1 MQVGRCTATVS
12 PEAMYALAPYVLGV
26 RGRHVH
32 IQVAHVGLLCVGL
45 QALSDPEGLGAQ
57 QERVGDEDEP

>member
-1 MQVGRCTATVS
+1 M
-12 PEAMYALAPYVLGV
+12 
-26 RGRHVH
+26 H
-32 IQVAHVGLLCVGL
+32 IQVAHVGLLWVGL